1 MFLDLSALNEQ
12 QRQAVTYR
20 GGPLLVLAGAGSGKT
35 RVITYRT
42 VHLLWSQVPADRI
55 LVVTFT
61 NKAAGE
67 MRSRILEKVSP
78 RLGKALTLSTFH
90 SFGARWLRK
99 HIHHLGY
106 SPNFSILDEGDRAR
120 LIQSVLR
127 EVGLQRTSMT
137 ARQIARV
144 ISRAKREK
152 TNPKGLREMRF
163 SPILPHAQRV
173 FDSYNQ
179 HLSALNAVDFD
190 DLLVL
195 PVRLC
200 SENPEVRKDTE
211 QMFDHVMVD
220 EYQDTNSIQVALLKF
235 LCPSGNVAVVG
246 DDDQS
251 IYGFQGAL
259 ADNILGFEKTFPGA
273 RIIKLEQNY
282 RSKQRILT
290 AANALIANNQS
301 RHPKALWSARG
312 QGEKIRFVSC
322 AGEREEAEF
331 VADDLNGA
339 CQTFELSPQD
349 IAILYRTNSQSQLF
363 EEALR
368 KRQIPYRVV
377 GSTELFNRAE
387 VKDWLAYLATVTN
400 SRDEVR
406 LRRIVNVPRRGIGP
420 ASVRLFEQ
428 HARTNGVSLFD
439 ALKSADSIT
448 GLPIEARD
456 GANQLVGLLKSWK
469 RKLSELRG
477 AKLGRACRDFF
488 EATGLIQ
495 HIRQAEGKDAPR
507 RIETLDRLVA
517 GMATTNED
525 AGLKDYLASL
535 VLDSQRQETRD
546 LSGDRVTLMTLH
558 AAKGLEFRHVYVVG
572 FERKLLPHSKSAD
585 SAASIAEERRLC
597 YVGMT
602 RAMERLTLTAA
613 RTRILRNERIPRQ
626 PSVFLQEIPPDLL
639 ATETESLPEPQKERN
654 RDYLE
659 QIQKMLKR

>member
-1 MFLDLSALNEQ
+1 MFFDLSALNEQ
-12 QRQAVTYR
+12 QRKAVTHR
-20 GGPLLVLAGAGSGKT
+20 DTPLLVLAGAGSGKT
-35 RVITYRT
+35 RVIAYRT

-106 SPNFSILDEGDRAR
+106 SPSFSILDEGDRAR
-120 LIQSVLR
+120 LLQSALR

-144 ISRAKREK
+144 ISQAKREQ
-152 TNPKGLREMRF
+152 TNPAGLREMRF
-163 SPILPHAQRV
+163 SPILPLAQRV
-173 FDSYNQ
+173 FDSYNE
-179 HLSALNAVDFD
+179 HLRALNAVDFD

-200 SENPEVRKDTE
+200 SENAEVREDTN
-211 QMFDHVMVD
+211 QMFEHVMVD

-273 RIIKLEQNY
+273 KVIKLEQNY
-282 RSKQRILT
+282 RSTQRILT
-290 AANALIANNQS
+290 AANTLIANNQS
-301 RHPKALWSARG
+301 RHQKRLWSALG
-312 QGEKIRFVSC
+312 QGQKIRFVSC

-331 VADDLNGA
+331 VADDLNEA
-339 CQTFELSPQD
+339 CQTLELSLQD
-349 IAILYRTNSQSQLF
+349 IVILYRTNSQSQLF

-368 KRQIPYRVV
+368 TRQIPYRVV
-377 GSTELFNRAE
+377 GSTELFKRAE
-387 VKDWLAYLATVTN
+387 VKDWLAYLATVAN
-400 SRDEVR
+400 SRDEIR

-428 HARTNGVSLFD
+428 HAKNHGVSFFE
-439 ALKSADSIT
+439 ALKSADVIT
-448 GLPIEARD
+448 GLPTEAKA
-456 GANQLVGLLKSWK
+456 GAKQLVGLLQTWK
-469 RKLSELRG
+469 GKLSKLRG
-477 AKLGRACRDFF
+477 ATFCRACRELF
-488 EATGLIQ
+488 EATGITQ
-495 HIRQAEGKDAPR
+495 HIRQTEGNDAPR
-507 RIETLDRLVA
+507 RIETLNRLLA
-517 GMATTNED
+517 GMAATNEEI
-525 AGLKDYLASL
+525 GLKDYLASM
-535 VLDSQRQETRD
+535 VLDSQRKQTRD
-546 LSGDRVTLMTLH
+546 HSGDRVTLMTLH
-558 AAKGLEFRHVYVVG
+558 SAKGLEFRHVYLVG

-585 SAASIAEERRLC
+585 GAASIAEERRLC

-626 PSVFLQEIPPDLL
+626 PSVFLQEIPADLL
-639 ATETESLPEPQKERN
+639 ETERESLPEPQKERN
-654 RDYLE
+654 RSYLE
-659 QIQKMLKR
+659 QIHKMLKE